1 MKPIFTKL
9 FSNKIIFGLSILAG
23 IIFIL
28 AAAGYSKWQQVT
40 PVNANLLT
48 KDIWVSEQLKLESI
62 AQLKKQGFKTIIDL
76 RPDGE
81 AIDQPTAA
89 DVKKS
94 AAVND
99 IAFTYVPVQHGEISN
114 DSVVALDKAL
124 SNNPKPVLL
133 YCRSGKRAARTWSL
147 VEASRVGGL
156 DAATIISAVKGSGQ
170 SADDLTDAINQRIA
184 NRNSA
189 TGVAP

>member
-1 MKPIFTKL
+1 MKSFFAMPI
-9 FSNKIIFGLSILAG
+9 SNKLIFGFSVLLG
-23 IIFIL
+23 IILIL
-28 AAAGYSKWQQVT
+28 GLSLYDKSKRT
-40 PVNANLLT
+40 KPVNTNFLT
-48 KDIWVSEQLKLESI
+48 KEISVSEQLTLDSI
-62 AQLKKQGFKTIIDL
+62 SQLKKQGFKTIIDL

-94 AAVND
+94 AAFNN

-114 DSVVALDKAL
+114 ESVVALGKAL
-124 SNNPKPVLL
+124 SSNPKPVLL

-156 DAATIISAVKGSGQ
+156 DSLAILAAVKGSGQ

-184 NRNSA
+184 NRSSA
-189 TGVAP
+189 TGLTP